1 MKKTLIQVALW
12 VLIVLFGY
20 LCVMSIVRPT
30 EFNKV
35 KKQRYEKVIQNLK
48 DIRTAQV
55 AYKDANGSYTASFDT
70 LIDYVKNDSMK
81 FIRAIG
87 SLSDEQLEAGMTERE
102 AVRKGL
108 IFRDTMRVAALDTLF
123 GKDFKI
129 EELRYVPYSN
139 NTDEFKM
146 AISEIKTGSGVKI
159 KVFEASVRNFVIFK
173 NILDEY
179 KDEILEFNGEKKR
192 LGKFMG
198 LKVGNIEEANNNVG
212 NWE

>member
-55 AYKDANGSYTASFDT
+55 AYKDANGSYTSSFDT

-102 AVRKGL
+102 AVKKGL
-108 IFRDTMRVAALDTLF
+108 IFRDTMRIAALDTLF
-123 GKDFKI
+123 GKDYKI
-129 EELRYVPYSN
+129 DELRYVPYSN
-139 NTDEFKM
+139 NTEEFKM
-146 AISEIKTGSGVKI
+146 ATGEIKTASGMKI

-192 LGKFMG
+192 LDKFMG

>member
-55 AYKDANGSYTASFDT
+55 AYKDANGSYTSSFDT

-102 AVRKGL
+102 AVKKGL
-108 IFRDTMRVAALDTLF
+108 IFRDTIRIAALDTLF
-123 GKDFKI
+123 GKDYKI
-129 EELRYVPYSN
+129 DELRYVPYSN
-139 NTDEFKM
+139 NTEEFKM
-146 AISEIKTGSGVKI
+146 ATGEIKTASGMEI

-192 LGKFMG
+192 LDKFMG
-198 LKVGNIEEANNNVG
+198 LKVGNVEEANNNVG